1 MADVI
6 QNGYGEDEKVGLGI
20 EDDGAGGYYP
30 SDKVK
35 GEIEEE
41 LIPVDDYGDMYDDD
55 DQPEGDFDSEENMPI
70 SEEDAWKVISAHFHE
85 RGLVSQQLDS
95 YDVFLTNTM
104 QDLVDQSP
112 DIEIMYE
119 DQHLPG
125 QASDDRDISRKVVIN
140 FGQLRM
146 GRPIFQEAT
155 GETDIL
161 HPNQARLRNL
171 TYAAPLYCEISKSEV
186 RVVDPETGEEDVR
199 TEDPTHVFI
208 GRVPLMLRSS
218 YCLLSNCETD
228 VALNEM
234 GECHVD
240 QGGYFV
246 INGSEKVLLAQERM
260 SANHVFVFVKSQP
273 SKFSHIA
280 EVRSVADVSNRPAT
294 SVQVKLLARGGG
306 KGGISGQTIVCTLPQ
321 IRQDIPIVIVFRAL
335 GFQND
340 KEVMRHICYDFND
353 DEFMTS
359 LMPSIE
365 EAQVIQEQKVALDF
379 IGKRG
384 PSVAASRDARIKYA
398 RDLLQLEFFPHIS
411 TESGKELMKGY
422 FLGYMVNKMLQVAL
436 GRQPEDD
443 RDHYGN
449 KRLDLAG
456 PLLAGLFRQQLRK
469 LMKDVKANARRT
481 VNSGGKVDL
490 NSIVKSSIITNGLKY
505 ALATGN
511 WNSASGTPTKT
522 GVSQVLNRLTFAS
535 SLSHLR
541 RLNSPIGREGKLA
554 KPRQLH
560 NTHWGMI
567 CPAETPEGQA
577 CGLVKNLALMAYI
590 SVGSLAAPVTLFLEE
605 WSTHNLME
613 INAGQ
618 VAKATKVFV
627 NGAWFGIH
635 HKADSLA
642 DVLRGLRRKGDIH
655 FEVSIVMDHQRKELR
670 IYTDAGR
677 ICRPLFVV
685 EPDPHPNEDGWR
697 QPRLK
702 IRKRHVTKLINSLEN
717 QHSSEETEVFNF
729 GSLASLGLIEYVDCE
744 EEETIMIA
752 MLMKDLEKRNHSAT
766 YTHCEIH
773 PAMILGVCGSIIP
786 FPDHNQSPRNTYQSA
801 MGKQAMGVYITNFSL
816 RMDTQAH
823 VLYYPQKP
831 LVCTRA
837 MEHLKF
843 RALPSGI
850 NAVVAIACYSG
861 YNQEDSVIMSQAGID
876 RGLFRSVYF
885 RSFRDEEKRHLA
897 GVQERFEVP
906 QRHECVGMKPG
917 AYDKLDDDGLICEGT
932 RIAGEDI
939 LVGKVSPLDPS
950 PNENANGDSA
960 PSMAMLAGAKT
971 KKDLSQGAKSTES
984 GVVDKVLLATNE
996 EGARFVKV
1004 RLRSVRRPQIGDKF
1018 SSRHGQKGTVG
1029 ITYRQEDMPFTS
1041 DGIIPDIIVN
1051 PHAIPSRMTIGQLIE
1066 CLLGKVSAIRG
1077 TEGDATPFT
1086 KGSVEDIA
1094 QRLLESGYQPHGWE
1108 LMHNGHTGRPLEAQ
1122 IFLGP
1127 TYYQRLK
1134 HMVDDKIHSRATG
1147 PVTMLTHQ
1155 PLEGR
1160 ARGGGLRFG
1169 EMERDC
1175 LISHGG
1181 ANFIQERLM
1190 EMSDKSRVHVCDNCG
1205 LIAIADLRK
1214 NVFQCRSC
1222 NNKTAISQVYI
1233 PYACKL
1239 LFQEL
1244 MAMAVA
1250 PRIMVKTEAR
1260 EAAAAAAGGS
1270 AETEVQ
1276 SGNGG
1281 GEGVHEGSGNAYQ
1294 PMGAGAGGNNV
1305 NFDGVSNGIE
1315 AH

>member
-1 MADVI
+1 MYES
-6 QNGYGEDEKVGLGI
+6 QH
-20 EDDGAGGYYP
+20 
-30 SDKVK
+30 
-35 GEIEEE
+35 
-41 LIPVDDYGDMYDDD
+41 IPG
-55 DQPEGDFDSEENMPI
+55 QAQ
-70 SEEDAWKVISAHFHE
+70 SEEDE
-85 RGLVSQQLDS
+85 
-95 YDVFLTNTM
+95 
-104 QDLVDQSP
+104 
-112 DIEIMYE
+112 
-119 DQHLPG
+119 
-125 QASDDRDISRKVVIN
+125 SRKVVIS

-146 GRPIFQEAT
+146 GRPIFQEST
-155 GETDIL
+155 GETEL
-161 HPNQARLRNL
+161 LYPNQARLRNL
-171 TYAAPLYCEISKSEV
+171 TYAAPLYCEITVSEV
-186 RVVDPETGEEDVR
+186 RLRDLETGEEEVQS
-199 TEDPTHVFI
+199 EPGKQVFI
-208 GRVPLMLRSS
+208 GRIPIMLRSK
-218 YCLLSNCETD
+218 YCLLDPCTTD
-228 VALNEM
+228 FELNQM

-240 QGGYFV
+240 QGGYFI

-260 SANHVFVFVKSQP
+260 SSNHVFVFVKSQP
-273 SKFSHIA
+273 SKYSHIA
-280 EVRSVADVSNRPAT
+280 EVRSVADISNRPA
-294 SVQVKLLARGGG
+294 SSLQVKLLARGGS
-306 KGGISGQTIVCTLPQ
+306 KGGVSGQTIMCTLPQ
-321 IRQDIPIVIVFRAL
+321 IRQDIPVVIVFRAL

-340 KEVMRHICYDFND
+340 KEVMKHICYDFDD
-353 DEFMTS
+353 DEFMTA

-365 EAQVIQEQKVALDF
+365 EAQVIQDQTVALDF

-384 PSVAASRDARIKYA
+384 QTVAVSRDHRVKYA
-398 RDLLQLEFFPHIS
+398 KDLLQLEFLPHIS
-411 TESGKELMKGY
+411 TTPGDELKKGY
-422 FLGYMVNKMLQVAL
+422 YLGYMVNKMLQVAL

-456 PLLAGLFRQQLRK
+456 PLMSGLFRQHLRK
-469 LMKDVKANARRT
+469 LMKDVKANARRV
-481 VNSGGKVDL
+481 VNEGLRIDL

-505 ALATGN
+505 SLATGN
-511 WNSASGTPTKT
+511 WVSGSGTATKT

-590 SVGSLAAPVTLFLEE
+590 SVGSQSRPVILFLEE
-605 WSTHNLME
+605 WSTHSLLE

-618 VAKATKVFV
+618 VSKATKVFV

-642 DVLRGLRRKGDIH
+642 DVLRGLRRKGDIN
-655 FEVSIVMDHQRKELR
+655 FEVSIVMDHQRRELR
-670 IYTDAGR
+670 IYTDPGR
-677 ICRPLFVV
+677 ICRPLFIV

-697 QPRLK
+697 QPRLR
-702 IRKRHVTKLINSLEN
+702 IRKKHVMGLLSPKDEDND
-717 QHSSEETEVFNF
+717 EEGDEGYGF
-729 GSLASLGLIEYVDCE
+729 GSLANLSLIEYVDCE

-752 MLMKDLEKRNHSAT
+752 MLMSDLEKRNHSAS

-850 NAVVAIACYSG
+850 NACVAIACYSG

-917 AYDKLDDDGLICEGT
+917 AYDKLDEDGLVCEGT
-932 RIAGEDI
+932 RIAGNDI
-939 LVGKVSPLDPS
+939 LVGKVAPLDSTQDESGERP
-950 PNENANGDSA
+950 
-960 PSMAMLAGAKT
+960 PSMAALAGAKT

-1018 SSRHGQKGTVG
+1018 SSRHGQKGTIG

-1041 DGIIPDIIVN
+1041 EGIIPDIIVN

-1086 KGSVEDIA
+1086 KGTVEDIA
-1094 QRLLESGYQPHGWE
+1094 QRLLECGYQPHGWE

-1122 IFLGP
+1122 IFIGP

-1190 EMSDKSRVHVCDNCG
+1190 EMSDKSRVHVCDICG

-1244 MAMAVA
+1244 MSMAVA
-1250 PRIMVKTEAR
+1250 PRIMVETEAR
-1260 EAAAAAAGGS
+1260 EKKRVDDDGGNEGF
-1270 AETEVQ
+1270 ARWD
-1276 SGNGG
+1276 GNEG
-1281 GEGVHEGSGNAYQ
+1281 GEGIGEQANGHGS
-1294 PMGAGAGGNNV
+1294 M
-1305 NFDGVSNGIE
+1305 NGL
-1315 AH
+1315 

>member
-1 MADVI
+1 M
-6 QNGYGEDEKVGLGI
+6 
-20 EDDGAGGYYP
+20 
-30 SDKVK
+30 
-35 GEIEEE
+35 
-41 LIPVDDYGDMYDDD
+41 
-55 DQPEGDFDSEENMPI
+55 
-70 SEEDAWKVISAHFHE
+70 
-85 RGLVSQQLDS
+85 
-95 YDVFLTNTM
+95 
-104 QDLVDQSP
+104 DQSP
-112 DIEIMYE
+112 DIELIPE
-119 DQHLPG
+119 NQHLPG
-125 QASDDRDISRKVVIN
+125 QDAQDESRKVVLN
-140 FGQLRM
+140 FGQLLM
-146 GRPIFQEAT
+146 GRPTFEEAN
-155 GETDIL
+155 GDSAL
-161 HPNQARLRNL
+161 LYPNQARLRNL
-171 TYAAPLYCEISKSEV
+171 TYAAPLYCDVTKTEI
-186 RVVDPETGEEDVR
+186 RAADEEEIVTSDKPKR
-199 TEDPTHVFI
+199 VFI
-208 GRVPLMLRSS
+208 GRVPIMLRSS
-218 YCLLSNCETD
+218 FCLLAKCKSE
-228 VALNEM
+228 VELNKV

-240 QGGYFV
+240 QGGYFI

-273 SKFSHIA
+273 SKYSHVA

-294 SVQVKLLARGGG
+294 TLQVKLLARGSS
-306 KGGISGQTIVCTLPQ
+306 KGGVSGQTIVCTLPS

-340 KEVMRHICYDFND
+340 NEVMSHICY
-353 DEFMTS
+353 EFRNEELMTM
-359 LMPSIE
+359 LMASIE
-365 EAQVIQEQKVALDF
+365 EAQVIQDQDVALDF

-384 PSVAASRDARIKYA
+384 ATVAVSRDKRIKYA
-398 RDLLQLEFFPHIS
+398 RDILQLEFLPHIS
-411 TESGKELMKGY
+411 TEPDSELKKGY
-422 FLGYMVNKMLQVAL
+422 FLGYMVNRMLQVAL
-436 GRQPEDD
+436 KRRPEDD

-456 PLLAGLFRQQLRK
+456 PLMAGLFRQLLRK
-469 LMKDVKANARRT
+469 LTKDVKATCRRILNA
-481 VNSGGKVDL
+481 GGEIDVT
-490 NSIVKSSIITNGLKY
+490 SVIKSSIITHGLKY

-511 WNSASGTPTKT
+511 WNASSSAPVKT

-590 SVGSLAAPVTLFLEE
+590 SVGSLAHPVILFLEE

-613 INAGQ
+613 IAPSQ
-618 VAKATKVFV
+618 VALATKVFV
-627 NGAWFGIH
+627 NGAWVGIH
-635 HKADSLA
+635 HKAESL
-642 DVLRGLRRKGDIH
+642 VETLRDLRRRNDIN
-655 FEVSIVMDHQRKELR
+655 FEVSIVLDHKNKELR

-677 ICRPLFVV
+677 ICRPLFLV
-685 EPDPHPNEDGWR
+685 ELDEHAQEGGWR

-702 IRKRHVTKLINSLEN
+702 IRKKHIRALMR
-717 QHSSEETEVFNF
+717 SSQGNVDEDELAERQVNF
-729 GSLASLGLIEYVDCE
+729 RTLVVLGLVEYVDCE
-744 EEETIMIA
+744 EEETITIA
-752 MLMKDLEKRNHSAT
+752 MLMSDLQRRNHSAV

-773 PAMILGVCGSIIP
+773 PSMILGVCGSIIP

-831 LVCTRA
+831 LVTTRA

-850 NAVVAIACYSG
+850 NACVAIACYSG
-861 YNQEDSVIMSQAGID
+861 YNQEDSVIMSQSAID
-876 RGLFRSVYF
+876 RGLFRSAYY
-885 RSFRDEEKRHLA
+885 RSFRDEEKRPLA

-906 QRHECVGMKPG
+906 QRQECVGMKPG
-917 AYDKLDDDGLICEGT
+917 AYDKLEEDGLVAEGT
-932 RIAGEDI
+932 RIAGNDI
-939 LVGKVSPLDPS
+939 LVGKTSPLEPLPGKDD
-950 PNENANGDSA
+950 ANPGDNIGA

-984 GVVDKVLLATNE
+984 GVVDKVLVATNE

-1004 RLRSVRRPQIGDKF
+1004 RLRSIRKPQIGDKF

-1029 ITYRQEDMPFTS
+1029 ITYRQEDLPFTV
-1041 DGIIPDIIVN
+1041 DGIVPDIIVN

-1066 CLLGKVSAIRG
+1066 CLLGKVSAING

-1086 KGSVEDIA
+1086 NVTVEDIA
-1094 QRLLESGYQPHGWE
+1094 KRLLESGYQPHGWE

-1175 LISHGG
+1175 MISHG
-1181 ANFIQERLM
+1181 AAQFLKERLLDV
-1190 EMSDKSRVHVCDNCG
+1190 SDKERIHVCDICG
-1205 LIAIADLRK
+1205 LLAIADLRK
-1214 NVFQCRSC
+1214 NVFQCRNC
-1222 NNKTAISQVYI
+1222 NNKTAISQIFI

-1244 MAMAVA
+1244 MAMACA
-1250 PRIMVKTEAR
+1250 PRLMVQK
-1260 EAAAAAAGGS
+1260 
-1270 AETEVQ
+1270 
-1276 SGNGG
+1276 
-1281 GEGVHEGSGNAYQ
+1281 H
-1294 PMGAGAGGNNV
+1294 
-1305 NFDGVSNGIE
+1305 
-1315 AH
+1315 

>member
-1 MADVI
+1 MGTIIART
-6 QNGYGEDEKVGLGI
+6 QRLSTLLLTLAALHLYTAFL
-20 EDDGAGGYYP
+20 
-30 SDKVK
+30 
-35 GEIEEE
+35 
-41 LIPVDDYGDMYDDD
+41 PV
-55 DQPEGDFDSEENMPI
+55 
-70 SEEDAWKVISAHFHE
+70 
-85 RGLVSQQLDS
+85 
-95 YDVFLTNTM
+95 
-104 QDLVDQSP
+104 QDLVDQTP
-112 DIEIMYE
+112 DIELIYE

-125 QASDDRDISRKVVIN
+125 HAPDPDDDLEKKIIVN

-146 GRPIFQEAT
+146 GRPIFQEAN
-155 GETDIL
+155 GETAL
-161 HPNQARLRNL
+161 LYPNQARLRNL
-171 TYAAPLYCEISKSEV
+171 TYAAPLYCEITKSEV
-186 RVVDPETGEEDVR
+186 TIVDPETGEEEVK
-199 TEDPTHVFI
+199 TDPGKPVFI
-208 GRVPLMLRSS
+208 GRVPIMLRSR
-218 YCLLSNCETD
+218 YCLLDPLKDDFE
-228 VALNEM
+228 LNQM
-234 GECHVD
+234 GECHID

-260 SANHVFVFVKSQP
+260 SANHVFVFVKNGP
-273 SKFSHIA
+273 TKYSHIA
-280 EVRSVADVSNRPAT
+280 EVRSVADVSNRPA
-294 SVQVKLLARGGG
+294 SQLQVKLCGSS
-306 KGGISGQTIVCTLPQ
+306 KGGVSGQTIVCTLPN
-321 IRQDIPIVIVFRAL
+321 INQDIPIVIVFRAL

-340 KEVMRHICYDFND
+340 KEVMKHICYDFSD
-353 DEFMTS
+353 DELMTA

-365 EAQVIQEQKVALDF
+365 EAQVIQDQSIALDF
-379 IGKRG
+379 IAKRG
-384 PSVAASRDARIKYA
+384 PKANATAPRNLRIKYA
-398 RDLLQLEFFPHIS
+398 KELLQLEFLPHIS
-411 TESGKELMKGY
+411 TMQGSELKKGY
-422 FLGYMVNKMLQVAL
+422 YLGYMVNKMLHVAL
-436 GRQPEDD
+436 GRQPPDD

-456 PLLAGLFRQQLRK
+456 PLMAGLFRQQLRK
-469 LMKDVKANARRT
+469 LMKDVKMAAKKI
-481 VNSGGKVDL
+481 VNSGNEIDL
-490 NSIVKSSIITNGLKY
+490 NSLVKSSIITNGLKY

-511 WNSASGTPTKT
+511 WTSSGGAPTKT

-567 CPAETPEGQA
+567 CPAETPEGQS

-590 SVGSLAAPVTLFLEE
+590 SVGSLSRPVTLFLEE
-605 WSTHNLME
+605 WSTHTLLE

-635 HKADSLA
+635 HKADHLA
-642 DVLRGLRRKGDIH
+642 ETLRGLRRKGDIH

-677 ICRPLFVV
+677 ICRPLFIV
-685 EPDPHPNEDGWR
+685 EQDEIPNDEGWR

-702 IRKRHVTKLINSLEN
+702 IRKKHVRVLMNKEPGERE
-717 QHSSEETEVFNF
+717 SEAF
-729 GSLASLGLIEYVDCE
+729 GFKALLHLGLVEYVDCE

-752 MLMKDLEKRNHSAT
+752 MLISDLQKKNHSAI

-801 MGKQAMGVYITNFSL
+801 MGKQAMGVYITNYSL

-850 NAVVAIACYSG
+850 NACVAIACYSG
-861 YNQEDSVIMSQAGID
+861 YNQEDSVIMSQSGID

-885 RSFRDEEKRHLA
+885 RSYRDEEKRQLG
-897 GVQERFEVP
+897 GVQETFEIP
-906 QRHECVGMKPG
+906 DRKTTMGMKPTD
-917 AYDKLDDDGLICEGT
+917 YSLLDEDGLVPEGVAIT
-932 RIAGEDI
+932 GGVI
-939 LVGKVSPLDPS
+939 LVGKVQPLEAVETD
-950 PNENANGDSA
+950 ENGEPGPRSVTEIAGGRTKKCLST
-960 PSMAMLAGAKT
+960 GAKT
-971 KKDLSQGAKSTES
+971 TEK
-984 GVVDKVLLATNE
+984 GIVDKVLLATNE

-1004 RLRSVRRPQIGDKF
+1004 RLRSVRKPQIGDKF

-1041 DGIIPDIIVN
+1041 EGIIPDIIVN

-1066 CLLGKVSAIRG
+1066 CLLGKVSSIRG

-1086 KGSVEDIA
+1086 KGTVEDIA

-1147 PVTMLTHQ
+1147 PNTLLTRQ

-1181 ANFIQERLM
+1181 AFFIQERLM
-1190 EMSDKSRVHVCDNCG
+1190 EMSDKARVHVCDICG
-1205 LIAIADLRK
+1205 LIAIADLSK
-1214 NVFQCRSC
+1214 NLFQCRGC
-1222 NNKTAISQVYI
+1222 NNKTQISQVFI

-1244 MAMAVA
+1244 MAMAIA
-1250 PRIMVKTEAR
+1250 PRIMVKGDE
-1260 EAAAAAAGGS
+1260 
-1270 AETEVQ
+1270 
-1276 SGNGG
+1276 
-1281 GEGVHEGSGNAYQ
+1281 
-1294 PMGAGAGGNNV
+1294 
-1305 NFDGVSNGIE
+1305 
-1315 AH
+1315 

>member
-1 MADVI
+1 MVA
-6 QNGYGEDEKVGLGI
+6 N
-20 EDDGAGGYYP
+20 
-30 SDKVK
+30 
-35 GEIEEE
+35 
-41 LIPVDDYGDMYDDD
+41 
-55 DQPEGDFDSEENMPI
+55 F
-70 SEEDAWKVISAHFHE
+70 
-85 RGLVSQQLDS
+85 S
-95 YDVFLTNTM
+95 YILYF
-104 QDLVDQSP
+104 QDLIDQSP
-112 DIEIMYE
+112 DIELMYE

-125 QASDDRDISRKVVIN
+125 QTASERDESTKIVLN

-155 GETDIL
+155 GETEL
-161 HPNQARLRNL
+161 LYPNQARLRSL
-171 TYAAPLYCEISKSEV
+171 TYAAPLYCEMTV
-186 RVVDPETGEEDVR
+186 TRVTLIDPEVNEEHAEVVSK
-199 TEDPTHVFI
+199 TQVFI
-208 GRVPLMLRSS
+208 GRVPVMLRSK
-218 YCLLSNCETD
+218 YCLLDPCKTD
-228 VALNEM
+228 VSLNQM

-240 QGGYFV
+240 QGGYFI
-246 INGSEKVLLAQERM
+246 INGGEKVLLAQERM
-260 SANHVFVFVKSQP
+260 SANHAFVFAKTG
-273 SKFSHIA
+273 SKYSHVA
-280 EVRSVADVSNRPAT
+280 EVRSISDVSNRPASSL
-294 SVQVKLLARGGG
+294 SVRLLAKGSG
-306 KGGISGQTIVCTLPQ
+306 KKAATKGQTICCTLPN
-321 IRQDIPIVIVFRAL
+321 IRQDIPVVIVFRAL

-340 KEVMRHICYDFND
+340 KEIMKHICYDFE
-353 DEFMTS
+353 DEELMTA

-365 EAQVIQEQKVALDF
+365 EAQVIQDQEVALDF

-384 PSVAASRDARIKYA
+384 PSIAVSRPARIKYA
-398 RDLLQLEFFPHIS
+398 RDLLQLEFLPHIAVDK
-411 TESGKELMKGY
+411 GKELMKGY
-422 FLGYMVNKMLQVAL
+422 YLGYMVNKLIQVAL

-456 PLLAGLFRQQLRK
+456 PLMTGLFRVQLRK
-469 LMKDVKANARRT
+469 LLKDVKANARRI
-481 VNSGGKVDL
+481 VNSGGEIDPH
-490 NSIVKSSIITNGLKY
+490 SIVKSSIITNGLKY
-505 ALATGN
+505 GLSTGN
-511 WNSASGTPTKT
+511 WTSVSGAATKT

-590 SVGSLAAPVTLFLEE
+590 SVGSLARPVQLFLEE
-605 WSTHNLME
+605 WSTHNLLE

-618 VAKATKVFV
+618 VSKSTKVFV

-642 DVLRGLRRKGDIH
+642 EVLRGLRRKGDIN
-655 FEVSIVMDHQRKELR
+655 FEVSIVMDHSRKELR

-677 ICRPLFVV
+677 ICRPLFIV
-685 EPDPHPNEDGWR
+685 EQDSRPNEEGWR
-697 QPRLK
+697 KPRLK
-702 IRKRHVTKLINSLEN
+702 IRRKHVHKLVNAREGGEN
-717 QHSSEETEVFNF
+717 EIFGF

-744 EEETIMIA
+744 EEEQIMIA
-752 MLMKDLEKRNHSAT
+752 MLMSDLDRENHSSR

-801 MGKQAMGVYITNFSL
+801 MGKQAMGVYITNFAL

-861 YNQEDSVIMSQAGID
+861 YNQEDSVIMSQSGID

-885 RSFRDEEKRHLA
+885 RSFKDEEKRHLA

-906 QRHECVGMKPG
+906 QRRECVGMKPG
-917 AYDKLDDDGLICEGT
+917 AYDKLEEDGLVAEGT
-932 RIAGEDI
+932 RIAGNDI
-939 LVGKVSPLDPS
+939 LVGKVSPLEQPS
-950 PNENANGDSA
+950 QRGGDDNVSA
-960 PSMAMLAGAKT
+960 APTMAALAGAKT

-984 GVVDKVLLATNE
+984 GVVDKVLLATND

-1041 DGIIPDIIVN
+1041 EGIIPDIIVN

-1066 CLLGKVSAIRG
+1066 CLLGKVSSIRG
-1077 TEGDATPFT
+1077 TEGDATPFSG
-1086 KGSVEDIA
+1086 GSVDEIA
-1094 QRLLESGYQPHGWE
+1094 RQLLECGYQSHGWE

-1122 IFLGP
+1122 IFIGP

-1181 ANFIQERLM
+1181 ANFLQERLM
-1190 EMSDKSRVHVCDNCG
+1190 EMSDKSRVHVCDRCG
-1205 LIAIADLRK
+1205 LIAIANLRR
-1214 NVFQCRSC
+1214 NVFQCRNC
-1222 NNKTAISQVYI
+1222 ANRTAISQVYI

-1244 MAMAVA
+1244 MAMAVV
-1250 PRIMVKTEAR
+1250 PRIMVKTEER
-1260 EAAAAAAGGS
+1260 EKWKKLSEEKRAKDQAAGRAVVATGS
-1270 AETEVQ
+1270 W
-1276 SGNGG
+1276 
-1281 GEGVHEGSGNAYQ
+1281 
-1294 PMGAGAGGNNV
+1294 
-1305 NFDGVSNGIE
+1305 
-1315 AH
+1315 

>member
-1 MADVI
+1 
-6 QNGYGEDEKVGLGI
+6 
-20 EDDGAGGYYP
+20 
-30 SDKVK
+30 
-35 GEIEEE
+35 
-41 LIPVDDYGDMYDDD
+41 
-55 DQPEGDFDSEENMPI
+55 
-70 SEEDAWKVISAHFHE
+70 
-85 RGLVSQQLDS
+85 
-95 YDVFLTNTM
+95 
-104 QDLVDQSP
+104 
-112 DIEIMYE
+112 MYE

-125 QASDDRDISRKVVIN
+125 RVRDEEEQMDKKVIIN
-140 FGQLRM
+140 FGQLKM
-146 GRPIFQEAT
+146 GRPIYQEST
-155 GETDIL
+155 GDTHL
-161 HPNQARLRNL
+161 LYPNQARLRNL
-171 TYAAPLYCEISKSEV
+171 TYSAPLYCETKVSTVTII
-186 RVVDPETGEEDVR
+186 DPETGEEDVSH
-199 TEDPTHVFI
+199 EPSKPVFM
-208 GRVPLMLRSS
+208 GRVPIMLRSR
-218 YCLLSNCETD
+218 YCLLDPLKND
-228 VALNEM
+228 FGLNQM

-260 SANHVFVFVKSQP
+260 SGNHVFVFVKKAP
-273 SKFSHIA
+273 TKFSHIA
-280 EVRSVADVSNRPAT
+280 EVRSVADTSSGPA
-294 SVQVKLLARGGG
+294 SQLQVKLSSRSGS
-306 KGGISGQTIVCTLPQ
+306 KGGVTGQTILTTLPN
-321 IRQDIPIVIVFRAL
+321 ITQDIPIVIVFRAL

-340 KEVMRHICYDFND
+340 KEVMKHICYDFND
-353 DEFMTS
+353 DELMTS

-365 EAQVIQEQKVALDF
+365 EAQVIQDQEVALDF
-379 IGKRG
+379 IAKRG
-384 PSVAASRDARIKYA
+384 PQQSATAPKKHRIKYA
-398 RDLLQLEFFPHIS
+398 RELLQLEFLPHIS
-411 TESGKELMKGY
+411 TQPNSELKKGY
-422 FLGYMVNKMLQVAL
+422 YLGYMVNKMLHVAL
-436 GRQPEDD
+436 GRQQPDD

-456 PLLAGLFRQQLRK
+456 PLMAGLFRQQLRK
-469 LMKDVKANARRT
+469 LMRDVRANAKRI
-481 VNSGGKVDL
+481 VNAGQDIDL
-490 NSIVKSSIITNGLKY
+490 SSIVKSAIITNGLKY

-511 WNSASGTPTKT
+511 WIGAGGQPTKT

-567 CPAETPEGQA
+567 CPAETPEGQS

-590 SVGSLAAPVTLFLEE
+590 SVGSLSRPVTLFLEE
-605 WSTHNLME
+605 WSTHSLLE

-635 HKADSLA
+635 HRADHLA
-642 DVLRGLRRKGDIH
+642 ETLRRLRRKGDIH

-677 ICRPLFVV
+677 ICRPLFIV
-685 EPDPHPNEDGWR
+685 EQDRVPNAAGWR

-702 IRKRHVTKLINSLEN
+702 IRKKHVQVLMNAQDAGDETFGFNALIN
-717 QHSSEETEVFNF
+717 
-729 GSLASLGLIEYVDCE
+729 LGLIEYVDCE

-752 MLMKDLEKRNHSAT
+752 MLMSDLEKKDHSAG

-801 MGKQAMGVYITNFSL
+801 MGKQAMGVYITNYSL

-850 NAVVAIACYSG
+850 NACVAIACYSG
-861 YNQEDSVIMSQAGID
+861 YNQEDSVIMSQSGID

-885 RSFRDEEKRHLA
+885 RSYKEEENRKY
-897 GVQERFEVP
+897 GDVKESFEVP
-906 QRHECVGMKPG
+906 DRKTCLSMKP
-917 AYDKLDDDGLICEGT
+917 DDYSLLEEDGLVPEGVAIT
-932 RIAGEDI
+932 GRTI
-939 LVGKVSPLDPS
+939 LVGKVQPMEEVEHD
-950 PNENANGDSA
+950 ENGGGTR
-960 PSMAMLAGAKT
+960 SMTEMAGGKV
-971 KKDLSQGAKSTES
+971 KKCVSLGAKSTEK
-984 GVVDKVLLATNE
+984 GIVDKVLLATNE
-996 EGARFVKV
+996 EGHRFTRV
-1004 RLRSVRRPQIGDKF
+1004 RLRSVRKPQIGDKF

-1041 DGIIPDIIVN
+1041 EGIIPDIIVN

-1066 CLLGKVSAIRG
+1066 CLLGKVSSIRG

-1086 KGSVEDIA
+1086 KGTVEDIA
-1094 QRLLESGYQPHGWE
+1094 QRLLENGYQPHGWE

-1134 HMVDDKIHSRATG
+1134 HMVDDKIHSRARG
-1147 PVTMLTHQ
+1147 PSTMLTRQ

-1190 EMSDKSRVHVCDNCG
+1190 EMSDKSRVHVCDICG
-1205 LIAIADLRK
+1205 LIAIADLTK
-1214 NVFQCRSC
+1214 NVFQCRGC
-1222 NNKTAISQVYI
+1222 NNKTRISQVYI

-1244 MAMAVA
+1244 MAMAIA
-1250 PRIMVKTEAR
+1250 PRIMVKVE
-1260 EAAAAAAGGS
+1260 
-1270 AETEVQ
+1270 
-1276 SGNGG
+1276 
-1281 GEGVHEGSGNAYQ
+1281 
-1294 PMGAGAGGNNV
+1294 
-1305 NFDGVSNGIE
+1305 D
-1315 AH
+1315 

>member
-1 MADVI
+1 M
-6 QNGYGEDEKVGLGI
+6 
-20 EDDGAGGYYP
+20 
-30 SDKVK
+30 
-35 GEIEEE
+35 
-41 LIPVDDYGDMYDDD
+41 
-55 DQPEGDFDSEENMPI
+55 
-70 SEEDAWKVISAHFHE
+70 
-85 RGLVSQQLDS
+85 
-95 YDVFLTNTM
+95 
-104 QDLVDQSP
+104 DQSP
-112 DIEIMYE
+112 DVEVVKE
-119 DQHLPG
+119 DQHIPG
-125 QASDDRDISRKVVIN
+125 QAMSDEKRQIVIN
-140 FGQLRM
+140 FGQLLM
-146 GRPIFQEAT
+146 GRPTFEEAN
-155 GETDIL
+155 GDSAL
-161 HPNQARLRNL
+161 LYPNQARLRNL
-171 TYAAPLYCEISKSEV
+171 TYAAPLYCDVKKTEIIKTGDKEDEEEV
-186 RVVDPETGEEDVR
+186 IHDPPKR
-199 TEDPTHVFI
+199 VFI
-208 GRVPLMLRSS
+208 GRVPIMLRSS
-218 YCLLSNCETD
+218 FCLLAKCNTD
-228 VALNEM
+228 EELNKV

-260 SANHVFVFVKSQP
+260 SANHVFVFTKSQP
-273 SKFSHIA
+273 SKYSHVA
-280 EVRSVADVSNRPAT
+280 EIRSVSDMSNRPAT
-294 SVQVKLLARGGG
+294 SLSVKLLSRGSS
-306 KGGISGQTIVCTLPQ
+306 KGGVSGQTIVCTLPS
-321 IRQDIPIVIVFRAL
+321 IRQDIPMVIVFRAL

-340 KEVMRHICYDFND
+340 HEVMSHIAYDFG
-353 DEFMTS
+353 DEEVMTM

-365 EAQVIQEQKVALDF
+365 EAVPVQDQIVALDF

-384 PSVAASRDARIKYA
+384 NTVAVNKEGRIKYA
-398 RDLLQLEFFPHIS
+398 KDVLQLEFLPHIG
-411 TESGKELMKGY
+411 TEHGSELRKGY
-422 FLGYMVNKMLQVAL
+422 FLGYMVNRMLQVAL
-436 GRQPEDD
+436 NRRPEDD

-456 PLLAGLFRQQLRK
+456 PLMAGLFRQLLRRVT
-469 LMKDVKANARRT
+469 KDTKATCKRYINEGRDIDVT
-481 VNSGGKVDL
+481 SV
-490 NSIVKSSIITNGLKY
+490 VKSSIITHGLKY

-511 WNSASGTPTKT
+511 WNASSSAPVKT

-590 SVGSLAAPVTLFLEE
+590 SVGSLSHPVSLFLEE
-605 WSTHNLME
+605 WSTSNLME
-613 INAGQ
+613 ISASQ
-618 VAKATKVFV
+618 VATSTKVFL
-627 NGAWFGIH
+627 NGAWVGIH
-635 HKADSLA
+635 HKADNLV
-642 DVLRGLRRKGDIH
+642 DTLRDLRRRNDIN
-655 FEVSIVMDHQRKELR
+655 FEVSIVLDHMSKELR

-677 ICRPLFVV
+677 ICRPLFLV
-685 EPDPHPNEDGWR
+685 EHGDKEAESGWR

-702 IRKRHVTKLINSLEN
+702 IRKGHVKALAKSMLG
-717 QHSSEETEVFNF
+717 HHADDNF
-729 GSLASLGLIEYVDCE
+729 EGEPVTFKTLVSLGLVEYVDCE

-752 MLMKDLEKRNHSAT
+752 MLMSDLKRRQHSAV

-831 LVCTRA
+831 LVTTRA

-850 NAVVAIACYSG
+850 NACVAIACYSG
-861 YNQEDSVIMSQAGID
+861 YNQEDSVIMSQSAID
-876 RGLFRSVYF
+876 RGLFRSVYY
-885 RSFRDEEKRHLA
+885 RSFRDEEKRPLA
-897 GVQERFEVP
+897 GLQETFEVP
-906 QRHECVGMKPG
+906 DRSECVQMKPG
-917 AYDKLDDDGLICEGT
+917 SYDKLEEDGLVAEGT
-932 RIAGEDI
+932 PIFGNDI
-939 LVGKVSPLDPS
+939 LVGKTS
-950 PNENANGDSA
+950 PNFA
-960 PSMAMLAGAKT
+960 PGTSMEEMNSMQAPGIASMASLTGEKT
-971 KKDLSQGAKSTES
+971 KKCLSQGAKSTER
-984 GVVDKVLLATNE
+984 GVVDKVLVATNE

-1004 RLRSVRRPQIGDKF
+1004 RLRSVRKPQIGDKF

-1029 ITYRQEDMPFTS
+1029 ITYRQEDLPFTV
-1041 DGIIPDIIVN
+1041 DGIVPDIIVN

-1066 CLLGKVSAIRG
+1066 CLLGKVSAING

-1086 KGSVEDIA
+1086 NVTVEDIA
-1094 QRLLESGYQPHGWE
+1094 SRLLKSGFQPHGWE

-1175 LISHGG
+1175 MISHG
-1181 ANFIQERLM
+1181 AAQFLKERLLDV
-1190 EMSDKSRVHVCDNCG
+1190 SDKERVHVCDLCG

-1214 NVFQCRSC
+1214 NQFSCRNC
-1222 NNKTAISQVYI
+1222 NNKTQISKIFI

-1244 MAMAVA
+1244 MAMACA
-1250 PRIMVKTEAR
+1250 PRLMV
-1260 EAAAAAAGGS
+1260 
-1270 AETEVQ
+1270 Q
-1276 SGNGG
+1276 
-1281 GEGVHEGSGNAYQ
+1281 Q
-1294 PMGAGAGGNNV
+1294 L
-1305 NFDGVSNGIE
+1305 
-1315 AH
+1315 

>member
-1 MADVI
+1 MEEKQHVI
-6 QNGYGEDEKVGLGI
+6 L
-20 EDDGAGGYYP
+20 
-30 SDKVK
+30 
-35 GEIEEE
+35 
-41 LIPVDDYGDMYDDD
+41 
-55 DQPEGDFDSEENMPI
+55 
-70 SEEDAWKVISAHFHE
+70 
-85 RGLVSQQLDS
+85 
-95 YDVFLTNTM
+95 
-104 QDLVDQSP
+104 
-112 DIEIMYE
+112 
-119 DQHLPG
+119 
-125 QASDDRDISRKVVIN
+125 N
-140 FGQLRM
+140 FGQLLM
-146 GRPIFQEAT
+146 GRPTFEEAN
-155 GETDIL
+155 GDSNL
-161 HPNQARLRNL
+161 LYPNQARLRNL
-171 TYAAPLYCEISKSEV
+171 TYAAPLYCDVSKTEIIKS
-186 RVVDPETGEEDVR
+186 GEFGENEDVNQ
-199 TEDPTHVFI
+199 TETKRCFL
-208 GRVPLMLRSS
+208 GRVPIMLRSS
-218 YCLLSNCETD
+218 FCLLAKCDSDAE
-228 VALNEM
+228 LNKV

-260 SANHVFVFVKSQP
+260 SSNHVFVFKKAMP
-273 SKFSHIA
+273 SKFSHTA
-280 EVRSVADVSNRPAT
+280 EIRSVADVSNRPAT
-294 SVQVKLLARGGG
+294 ALTVKLVARGGS
-306 KGGISGQTIVCTLPQ
+306 KGGINGQTIVCTLPS

-340 KEVMRHICYDFND
+340 HEVMSHICYEFH
-353 DEFMTS
+353 DEELMTM
-359 LMPSIE
+359 LMASIE
-365 EAQVIQEQKVALDF
+365 EAQVIQDQLVALDF

-384 PSVAASRDARIKYA
+384 ATVAVTRDLRIKYA
-398 RDLLQLEFFPHIS
+398 KDILQLEFLPHIG
-411 TESGKELMKGY
+411 TEHGSELKKGY
-422 FLGYMVNKMLQVAL
+422 FLGYMVNRMLQVAL
-436 GRQPEDD
+436 NRREEDD

-456 PLLAGLFRQQLRK
+456 PLMSGLFRQLLRK
-469 LMKDVKANARRT
+469 LTRDTKATCRRIL
-481 VNSGGKVDL
+481 NSGGDIDVTTV
-490 NSIVKSSIITNGLKY
+490 IKSSIITHGLKY

-511 WNSASGTPTKT
+511 WNASASANSRT

-541 RLNSPIGREGKLA
+541 RMNSPIGREGKLA

-590 SVGSLAAPVTLFLEE
+590 SVGTLSNPVSLFLEE
-605 WSTHNLME
+605 WSTSNLME
-613 INAGQ
+613 INAGS
-618 VAKATKVFV
+618 VAAATKVFL
-627 NGAWFGIH
+627 NGAWVGIH
-635 HKADSLA
+635 HKADNL
-642 DVLRGLRRKGDIH
+642 VETLRDLRRRSDIN
-655 FEVSIVMDHQRKELR
+655 FEVSIVLDHHNKELR

-677 ICRPLFVV
+677 ICRPLFLV
-685 EPDPHPNEDGWR
+685 ETASSREGGWR
-697 QPRLK
+697 QPKLK
-702 IRKRHVTKLINSLEN
+702 IRKKHVTGLHKKPEDLEADEMLATFQSLVVN
-717 QHSSEETEVFNF
+717 GIV
-729 GSLASLGLIEYVDCE
+729 EYVDCE

-752 MLMKDLEKRNHSAT
+752 MLMSDLEKENHSAV

-801 MGKQAMGVYITNFSL
+801 MGKQAMGVYITNFAL

-831 LVCTRA
+831 LVTTRA

-850 NAVVAIACYSG
+850 NACVAIACYSG
-861 YNQEDSVIMSQAGID
+861 YNQEDSVIMSQSAID

-885 RSFRDEEKRHLA
+885 RSFRDEEKHPMA
-897 GVQERFEVP
+897 GLQERFEVP
-906 QRHECVGMKPG
+906 QRHECISMKPG
-917 AYDKLDDDGLICEGT
+917 AYDKIESDGLVAEGT
-932 RIAGEDI
+932 RIAGNDI
-939 LVGKVSPLDPS
+939 LVGKTCPIEAPPGALDDPVTGT
-950 PNENANGDSA
+950 AFA
-960 PSMAMLAGAKT
+960 TPSMAMLTGQKT

-984 GVVDKVLLATNE
+984 GVVDKVLMATNE
-996 EGARFVKV
+996 EGAKFVKV

-1029 ITYRQEDMPFTS
+1029 ITYRQEDLPFTV
-1041 DGIIPDIIVN
+1041 DGIVPDIIVN

-1066 CLLGKVSAIRG
+1066 CLLGKVSAMNG

-1086 KGSVEDIA
+1086 NVTVEDIA
-1094 QRLLESGYQPHGWE
+1094 NRLLKSGFQPHGWE
-1108 LMHNGHTGRPLEAQ
+1108 LMHNGHTGRPLHAQ

-1175 LISHGG
+1175 MISHG
-1181 ANFIQERLM
+1181 AAQFLKERLLDV
-1190 EMSDKSRVHVCDNCG
+1190 SDKERIHVCDICG

-1214 NVFQCRSC
+1214 NVFQCRNC
-1222 NNKTAISQVYI
+1222 NNKTAISQIFI

-1244 MAMAVA
+1244 MAMACA
-1250 PRIMVKTEAR
+1250 PRLMVQK
-1260 EAAAAAAGGS
+1260 
-1270 AETEVQ
+1270 
-1276 SGNGG
+1276 
-1281 GEGVHEGSGNAYQ
+1281 
-1294 PMGAGAGGNNV
+1294 
-1305 NFDGVSNGIE
+1305 F
-1315 AH
+1315 

>member
-1 MADVI
+1 MVVEGFTAKTFFGCRKNLRITCTPPD
-6 QNGYGEDEKVGLGI
+6 VGL
-20 EDDGAGGYYP
+20 
-30 SDKVK
+30 
-35 GEIEEE
+35 
-41 LIPVDDYGDMYDDD
+41 L
-55 DQPEGDFDSEENMPI
+55 
-70 SEEDAWKVISAHFHE
+70 
-85 RGLVSQQLDS
+85 LL
-95 YDVFLTNTM
+95 

-112 DIEIMYE
+112 DIEIISE

-125 QASDDRDISRKVVIN
+125 QEESDESKKTVIN

-146 GRPIFQEAT
+146 GLPIFQEAT
-155 GETDIL
+155 GETNYL
-161 HPNQARLRNL
+161 YPNQARLRNL
-171 TYAAPLYCEISKSEV
+171 TYAAPLYCEITKS
-186 RVVDPETGEEDVR
+186 VVHVIDPETGEEEV
-199 TEDPTHVFI
+199 TTDPTVPVFI
-208 GRVPLMLRSS
+208 GRIPIMLRSR
-218 YCLLSNCETD
+218 YCLLETCNTD
-228 VALNEM
+228 FDFNQM

-240 QGGYFV
+240 QGGYFI

-260 SANHVFVFVKSQP
+260 SANHVFVFVKSMP
-273 SKFSHIA
+273 SKYSHVA
-280 EVRSVADVSNRPAT
+280 EVRSIADVSNRPAT
-294 SVQVKLLARGGG
+294 SLQVKLQARSGG

-321 IRQDIPIVIVFRAL
+321 IRQDIPVVIVFRAL

-340 KEVMRHICYDFND
+340 KEIMKHICYDFSD
-353 DEFMTS
+353 DELMTA

-365 EAQVIQEQKVALDF
+365 EAQVIQDSESALDF
-379 IGKRG
+379 IAKRG
-384 PSVAASRDARIKYA
+384 LQNAVKKEKRIKFA
-398 RDLLQLEFFPHIS
+398 RDILQLELLPHVS
-411 TESGKELMKGY
+411 TEQGMELKKAY
-422 FLGYMVNKMLQVAL
+422 YLGYMVNKMLHVAL

-443 RDHYGN
+443 RDHFGN

-456 PLLAGLFRQQLRK
+456 PLMASLFRQQLRK
-469 LMKDVKANARRT
+469 LMKDIKANAKRI
-481 VNSGGKVDL
+481 VNAGGDVDL
-490 NSIVKSSIITNGLKY
+490 TSVVKSSIITNGLKY

-511 WNSASGTPTKT
+511 WTSGGGAPTKT

-560 NTHWGMI
+560 NTHWGMV

-590 SVGSLAAPVTLFLEE
+590 SVGSLSRPVTLFLEE
-605 WSTHNLME
+605 WSTHTLLE

-618 VAKATKVFV
+618 VAKATKVFI

-635 HKADSLA
+635 HKAEGLA
-642 DVLRGLRRKGDIH
+642 DTLRGLRRKGDIN
-655 FEVSIVMDHQRKELR
+655 FEVSIVMDHQRRELR

-677 ICRPLFVV
+677 ICRPLFIV
-685 EPDPHPNEDGWR
+685 EHDVLPNEDGWC

-702 IRKRHVTKLINSLEN
+702 IRKKHVDKLIKSKNGA
-717 QHSSEETEVFNF
+717 EEGTEEDPFNF
-729 GSLASLGLIEYVDCE
+729 ESLTSLSLVEYLDCE
-744 EEETIMIA
+744 EEETVMIA
-752 MLMKDLEKRNHSAT
+752 MLMSDLEKRNHSAR

-850 NAVVAIACYSG
+850 NACVAIACYSG
-861 YNQEDSVIMSQAGID
+861 YNQEDSVIMSQSGID

-906 QRHECVGMKPG
+906 QRHECVAMKPG
-917 AYDKLDDDGLICEGT
+917 AYDKLDDDGLVCEGT
-932 RIAGEDI
+932 RIAGNDI
-939 LVGKVSPLDPS
+939 LVGKVAPLEQTPRDDTTG
-950 PNENANGDSA
+950 EVA

-984 GVVDKVLLATNE
+984 GVVDKVLLATND

-1029 ITYRQEDMPFTS
+1029 ITYRQEDMPFTCE
-1041 DGIIPDIIVN
+1041 GIIPDIIVN

-1077 TEGDATPFT
+1077 TEGDATPFM
-1086 KGSVEDIA
+1086 KGTVEDIA

-1122 IFLGP
+1122 IFIGP

-1190 EMSDKSRVHVCDNCG
+1190 EMSDKSRVHVCDICG

-1244 MAMAVA
+1244 MSMAVA
-1250 PRIMVKTEAR
+1250 PRLMVQTEGR
-1260 EAAAAAAGGS
+1260 
-1270 AETEVQ
+1270 T
-1276 SGNGG
+1276 
-1281 GEGVHEGSGNAYQ
+1281 
-1294 PMGAGAGGNNV
+1294 
-1305 NFDGVSNGIE
+1305 
-1315 AH
+1315 